1 MKKSI
6 LLTQWINLALLFI
19 CFWIAYIIDGW
30 DKDNLI
36 LLILKAPIAIV
47 IYSVFWVP
55 IIIVPY
61 LLFML
66 GIDLLFM
73 RHFKNSSNIRNIL
86 LTEWVIY
93 SIPLVIAAILYEKP
107 RIVFIAIMLI
117 LLIGQLLRAKPINK
131 IVEKYIV

>member
-6 LLTQWINLALLFI
+6 LLTQWINLALIFI
-19 CFWIAYIIDGW
+19 AFCIAYIIDGW

-36 LLILKAPIAIV
+36 LLIVKAPISVV

-73 RHFKNSSNIRNIL
+73 GHFKYKGNIHNTL

-93 SIPLVIAAILYEKP
+93 SIPLVIAAVMYEKP
-107 RIVFIAIMLI
+107 RIAFIAIMLI